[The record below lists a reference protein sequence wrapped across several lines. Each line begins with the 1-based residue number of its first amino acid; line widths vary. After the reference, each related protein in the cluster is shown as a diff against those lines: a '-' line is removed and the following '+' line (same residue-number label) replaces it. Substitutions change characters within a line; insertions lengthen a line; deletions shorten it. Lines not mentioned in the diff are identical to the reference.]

1 MYNLSTASSRR
12 RCFVCALD
20 FDGRRRRRFHE
31 RVEVHVVDIHLVDG
45 FLRVG
50 GIRRRRCRAQAR
62 ADGVTP
68 FHPRSVLA
76 QLKERQ
82 ELRCGGAVA

>member
-50 GIRRRRCRAQAR
+50 GIRRRRFEQSCQKYILVSAR
-62 ADGVTP
+62 LLNV
-68 FHPRSVLA
+68 
-76 QLKERQ
+76 
-82 ELRCGGAVA
+82 

>member
-31 RVEVHVVDIHLVDG
+31 RVEVHVVAWRLVVRAVRPQIRHDALEG
-45 FLRVG
+45 MGRFVEERVERDRLFT
-50 GIRRRRCRAQAR
+50 RRR
-62 ADGVTP
+62 
-68 FHPRSVLA
+68 
-76 QLKERQ
+76 ERH
-82 ELRCGGAVA
+82 GHGYD